1 VIGRLINQRY
11 EVLERLGEGAIFQVF
26 KARDKVSS
34 RIITIKTLQSTY
46 AQDPVFCNA
55 LRNTLKDIPTLTHP
69 NIARVEE
76 IGEEDGSPFLVT
88 EFVRGIN
95 LKERIRRIA
104 PFTLSVAVD
113 FAIAIGEALQQAH
126 GQGIFH
132 GDLRPHNVIIS
143 PEGALKVTDFGLARA
158 LATSQEAA
166 GSNMGRSVHYQAPEL
181 AAGAMPTVAT
191 DIYSLGVMLFEML
204 TGGLPYPGETPLVVA
219 MKHQNDPVPSPR
231 GLNPGVPR
239 SLEGIVM
246 KSLLKHPDD
255 RYRSTVE
262 MLTDLKSVRD
272 ALRFGKPLSWSP
284 MENDRLPGP
293 AAAAATATYP
303 TLEPVSTSVDT
314 RRPEPLPE
322 PTPVTGAARM
332 SSTAASDDR
341 ISPYI
346 KVALGTVIFILLTV
360 GIAGIAI
367 WMATFAKPLEQTFPK
382 LVGMRLEDAERTAG
396 KANIRLM
403 DHEEFSE
410 KYDPGVI
417 LRVDPDL
424 TGKPVRAGRS
434 INVWVSKG
442 SRLVYVPDLT
452 NLQKDEAE
460 TKLKAAGL
468 TLGSVDRANNNK
480 INFDYVITQNPRPRK
495 RVNRDLAVNLIISDG
510 PKADENTQPLT
521 DGTTNPDN
529 PNPDNAN
536 GGGTNSGNI
545 AGNDSGSGTGDT
557 NPRSINLSKRIP
569 RDGRGARRVR
579 IEYDDSQGTHQAVDE
594 YHDEGETVTTKV
606 NVVGSKITV
615 RVYYGEDSKPISE
628 KTQTLP
634 RNP

>member
-26 KARDKVSS
+26 KARDKVSG
-34 RIITIKTLQSTY
+34 RIITVKILQSTY
-46 AQDPVFCNA
+46 AQDAIFCNA
-55 LRNTLKDIPTLTHP
+55 LRTTLKDVTALMHP
-69 NIARVEE
+69 NVARLEE
-76 IGEEDGSPFLVT
+76 IGEEDGSPYLVT

-132 GDLRPHNVIIS
+132 GDLRPHNIIIS
-143 PEGALKVTDFGLARA
+143 PEGALKVTDFGMARA

-166 GSNMGRSVHYQAPEL
+166 GSNMGRAVHYQAPEL

-191 DIYSLGVMLFEML
+191 DIYSLGVILFEML

-219 MKHQNDPVPSPR
+219 MKHQNDAVPSPR

-246 KSLLKHPDD
+246 KSLLKQPDD
-255 RYRSTVE
+255 RYRSAVDL
-262 MLTDLKSVRD
+262 LTDLKSVRD

-284 MENDRLPGP
+284 MENEKLPGP
-293 AAAAATATYP
+293 MAPAAASFLV
-303 TLEPVSTSVDT
+303 LEPVSAPSEP
-314 RRPEPLPE
+314 RRQEPLPE
-322 PTPVTGAARM
+322 PQPVTGAARM
-332 SSTAASDDR
+332 SSTTVSDDR
-341 ISPYI
+341 ISPYLKI
-346 KVALGTVIFILLTV
+346 ALGTVIFILLTV
-360 GIAGIAI
+360 GIAGVAI
-367 WMATFAKPLEQTFPK
+367 WMATFAKQPEQTFPK
-382 LVGMRLEDAERTAG
+382 LVGMKLEDAERTAT
-396 KANIRLM
+396 KVNIRLM
-403 DHEEFSE
+403 DHEEFSD
-410 KYDPGVI
+410 KYEPGVI

-460 TKLKAAGL
+460 AKLKAAGL

-480 INFDYVITQNPRPRK
+480 INFDYVITQNPRARK

-510 PKADENTQPLT
+510 PKPEETPQPT
-521 DGTTNPDN
+521 GDGSTNPDN
-529 PNPDNAN
+529 PNPNN
-536 GGGTNSGNI
+536 GNGDGTNSGNI
-545 AGNDSGSGTGDT
+545 TGNDSGNGDT
-557 NPRSINLSKRIP
+557 TPRRINLSKRIP

-579 IEYDDSQGTHQAVDE
+579 IEYDDAQGTHQAVDE

-606 NVVGSKITV
+606 NVVGGKVTV
-615 RVYYGEDSKPISE
+615 RVYYGDDAKPISE